1 MLKGSASM
9 CENAG
14 LQFLRTTTGIQSEP
28 DALDEARLDIFIYL
42 FFFIFLKIL
51 YKMKR

>member
-9 CENAG
+9 CENSG